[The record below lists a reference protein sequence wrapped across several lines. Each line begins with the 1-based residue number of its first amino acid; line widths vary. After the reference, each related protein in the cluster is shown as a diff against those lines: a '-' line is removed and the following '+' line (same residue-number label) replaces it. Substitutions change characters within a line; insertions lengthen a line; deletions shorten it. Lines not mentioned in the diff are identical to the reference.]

1 MLSKAAYSL
10 EIWSKLEYRRSHGRK
25 LLGRQELA
33 WRRKNMATTPVQR
46 VEPNPQRSGRQLA
59 AFGCAWISAL
69 LMILGGWLAISRV
82 GRLLH
87 WSKADAE
94 VQRSE
99 VYLVIQR
106 SGARGT
112 KPPWGARVTIRYLAN
127 GELEETTIDRGFQ
140 SAVRPWM
147 EQWTRRYPAGSHK
160 KILFNPAD
168 PLEADLD
175 GEWSLASFS
184 SPTGF
189 MLAAVLFLWGWRRL
203 R

>member
-1 MLSKAAYSL
+1 
-10 EIWSKLEYRRSHGRK
+10 
-25 LLGRQELA
+25 
-33 WRRKNMATTPVQR
+33 MATSPVQR
-46 VEPNPQRSGRQLA
+46 TEPSPQRSGRQLV
-59 AFGCAWISAL
+59 AFGCIWMSAL
-69 LMILGGWLAISRV
+69 LMILAGWLAIGRV

-99 VYLVIQR
+99 VYLVIQGSR
-106 SGARGT
+106 ARGS
-112 KPPWGARVTIRYLAN
+112 KPWGARVTIRYLAN
-127 GELEETTIDRGFQ
+127 GQLVETTLDRGFQ

-147 EQWTRRYPAGSHK
+147 ERWTRQYPAGSHK
-160 KILFNPAD
+160 RILFNPAD

-184 SPTGF
+184 SPAGF
-189 MLAAVLFLWGWRRL
+189 MLVAVLLSWGWRRL

>member
-1 MLSKAAYSL
+1 
-10 EIWSKLEYRRSHGRK
+10 
-25 LLGRQELA
+25 
-33 WRRKNMATTPVQR
+33 MATTSAQSM
-46 VEPNPQRSGRQLA
+46 EPNPQRSGRQLV
-59 AFGCAWISAL
+59 AFGFAWMSVM
-69 LMILGGWLAISRV
+69 LMILAGWLAINRV

-99 VYLVIQR
+99 VYLMIQR
-106 SGARGT
+106 SGARGA

-147 EQWTRRYPAGSHK
+147 EQWTRQYPAGSHR
-160 KILFNPAD
+160 KILFNPVD
-168 PLEADLD
+168 PLEADLN

-184 SPTGF
+184 SPVGF
-189 MLAAVLFLWGWRRL
+189 ALVAVLLLWGWRRL